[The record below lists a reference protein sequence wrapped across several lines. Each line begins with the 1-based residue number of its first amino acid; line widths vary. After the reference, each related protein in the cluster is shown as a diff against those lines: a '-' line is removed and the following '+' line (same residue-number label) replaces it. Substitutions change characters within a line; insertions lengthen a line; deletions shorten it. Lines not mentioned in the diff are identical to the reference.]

1 MENGH
6 TLQVKFDALTIT
18 RTYVSVNDTVY
29 RTATKWT
36 KSIYIL
42 AADLMLD
49 GQSLDRKKRAAL
61 VYYWP
66 TSTLISNRYA
76 TREQS
81 QGRKQRRIPVK

>member
-1 MENGH
+1 MNECMENGH

-49 GQSLDRKKRAAL
+49 GQSLDRKKRG
-61 VYYWP
+61 
-66 TSTLISNRYA
+66 
-76 TREQS
+76 TRLLLAHIHVDFQ
-81 QGRKQRRIPVK
+81 